1 MLATGLEGKT
11 VLVTGASTG
20 IGRAVALALAEQ
32 GATVAGNYCSSQ
44 DKAES
49 LLEEIEAKGGDAVIV
64 RADVSCAADVDAM
77 FDYILGRFGGR
88 LDILINN
95 AGQWMAKHP
104 IAECPE
110 ELWDQMMAVNLKS
123 VFLCSRAAIPVMKE
137 QRGGVIVN
145 TTSIASYTGG
155 GGGTVPYAAAK
166 AGVNALTRG
175 MARELAPYSIRV
187 NGVAP
192 GLVDTPMQEKFS
204 TPEQLES
211 WARQIPLRRI
221 GQPEDLVG
229 ALLYLASPLSD
240 YVTGEI
246 IEVNGGLLMH

>member
-1 MLATGLEGKT
+1 MTGTIKTIVEGKDFGFIT
-11 VLVTGASTG
+11 YEGAPKDLFFHKSELQGVT
-20 IGRAVALALAEQ
+20 LDEL
-32 GATVAGNYCSSQ
+32 
-44 DKAES
+44 
-49 LLEEIEAKGGDAVIV
+49 KGGDAVTV
-64 RADVSCAADVDAM
+64 RADVSSAADVDAM
-77 FDYILGRFGGR
+77 FDYILRRFGGR

-104 IAECPE
+104 IGECPE
-110 ELWDQMMAVNLKS
+110 ELWDQMIAVNLKS

-137 QRGGVIVN
+137 QGGGVIVN

-175 MARELAPYSIRV
+175 MARELAPYNIRV

-211 WARQIPLRRI
+211 WARQIPLQRI